1 MKTILL
7 SNSKNLFWPVLPHV
21 NSPTHVNTTRQ
32 HTRVLHV
39 MGNQESTLGT
49 CSSCLGCDVQPA
61 SVKYPRDADAPDDAR
76 RPQYRGVLLP
86 RKFSKG
92 KGLSGRNS
100 PTMGMPPAASV
111 SAQHSQHSDVT
122 DDCIQNANALGA
134 QIQRLQIQLAEIKK
148 RREAMARSKT
158 CNPRELDAVQHELVS
173 CHTELQAVILEKE
186 AHMHHLEQE
195 VARSH
200 GRHVRT
206 VHAHVGQ
213 GYRPRA
219 NHSPTRRH
227 SSASSS
233 PTRSP
238 NLPTRPHSPSSPRT
252 RLRNDAARSQSP
264 LETPP
269 PMTA

>member
-1 MKTILL
+1 
-7 SNSKNLFWPVLPHV
+7 
-21 NSPTHVNTTRQ
+21 
-32 HTRVLHV
+32 